1 MMLVLEQLPPA
12 YSIDAEDRLTRLYD
26 DLSTSQGDDGRF
38 VAETL
43 RQALVHWFDRAQ
55 WLLDGPANDDLELQ
69 PIQLRKFGTMRVTY
83 RPGGRLRA
91 LPYDFGDE

>member
-1 MMLVLEQLPPA
+1 MMLVLEYSPPA
-12 YSIDAEDRLTRLYD
+12 YSLPAEDRLARLYD
-26 DLSTSQGDDGRF
+26 ELSTSQGDDGRL

-55 WLLDGPANDDLELQ
+55 WLLDVPVNDDLELQ
-69 PIQLRKFGTMRVTY
+69 PIQLRTVGTMRVTY
-83 RPGGRLRA
+83 RPGSRLRA